1 MDLVAGVRRV
11 IVLMEHVARDG
22 SPKFKASCELPLTG
36 AGVVDM
42 LITDLAVFGRPN
54 RQSGFDLIELAP
66 GVTEAEVRAKSTAK
80 FGSALPAGLETS
92 AARTHCPGLSPST

>member
-1 MDLVAGVRRV
+1 VAGVRRV

-22 SPKFKASCELPLTG
+22 LPKFKAACELPLTG

-42 LITDLAVFGRPN
+42 LITDLAVFN
-54 RQSGFDLIELAP
+54 RKDRHSGFDLIELAP

-80 FGSALPAGLETS
+80 FGSALS
-92 AARTHCPGLSPST
+92 

>member
-1 MDLVAGVRRV
+1 VAGVRRV
-11 IVLMEHVARDG
+11 IVLMEHIARDG

-42 LITDLAVFGRPN
+42 LITDLAVFDRPD

-80 FGSALPAGLETS
+80 FGSALRVRP
-92 AARTHCPGLSPST
+92 